1 MLDFN
6 FFNPTKIVFGQ
17 HRLEE
22 LHDHIPQGAKVMITY
37 GTRSAVKSGLINR
50 VKACIP
56 TCDVIE
62 FGGIEANPSYDTL
75 SEAANIARE
84 ENIDFLLA
92 VGGGSVMDGTKF
104 IALAAED
111 ETGGYYNILYHGF
124 EPVPQ
129 ERAIPMGC
137 IATLPATGSE
147 MNCAGVVMHNNQKM
161 VFLSPLVF
169 PKFSFLDPSVTL
181 SAPKEQI
188 ANGIIDAFVH
198 VTEQYLTIPAN
209 AKVQDRLAEGI
220 LQTLIEDGPVT
231 FHDPSDIDARK
242 NFMWSATTALNGMI
256 GAGVPQDWSTHL
268 IAHELTA
275 LFGIDHGRTLALIL
289 PHLLRERRIQKHA
302 KLVQYAER
310 IWQIHEGTEAEK
322 VDAAINKTEQFFQ
335 ALNVPTHLKAYGIG
349 KADIPRIIENMALK
363 GLKNLSE
370 SGDLTLDIVEKILH
384 TALQEKTVP
393 EHTPA

>member
-6 FFNPTKIVFGQ
+6 YHNPTKIVFGQ
-17 HRLEE
+17 NRLEE
-22 LHDHIPQGAKVMITY
+22 LHDHIPKHANVMITY
-37 GTRSAVKSGLINR
+37 GTASAQKSGLINR

-56 TCDVIE
+56 GRNIIE
-62 FGGIEANPSYDTL
+62 FGGIEANPSYETL
-75 SEAANIARE
+75 SKAAEIARA
-84 ENIDFLLA
+84 ENVDFLLA
-92 VGGGSVMDGTKF
+92 AGGGSVMDGTKF

-111 ETGGYYNILYHGF
+111 ETGGFYNILYHGF

-147 MNCAGVVMHNNQKM
+147 MNCAGVVMYNNHKM

-169 PKFSFLDPSVTL
+169 PEFSFLDPDITL
-181 SAPKEQI
+181 SVPQEQI

-198 VTEQYLTIPAN
+198 VTEQYLTTPAK
-209 AKVQDRLAEGI
+209 AKVQDRFAEG
-220 LQTLIEDGPVT
+220 LMQTLIEDGPLT
-231 FHDPSDIDARK
+231 FSDPGNIDARK
-242 NFMWSATTALNGMI
+242 NFMWSATSALNGMI
-256 GAGVPQDWSTHL
+256 GAGVVQDWSTHL

-275 LFGIDHGRTLALIL
+275 LFGIAHGRTLAVIL
-289 PHLLRERRIQKHA
+289 PHLLRERKTQKHA

-310 IWQIHEGTEAEK
+310 VWHIQQGTEDDK
-322 VDAAINKTEQFFQ
+322 INTAINKTELFFRS
-335 ALNVPTHLKAYGIG
+335 LNVPTHLNAYGIG
-349 KADIPRIIENMALK
+349 KEDIHRIIENMALK

-384 TALQEKTVP
+384 AALLEKTL
-393 EHTPA
+393 